1 MTDKELRK
9 LSREDL
15 LEMLVTQSKEVE
27 RLKQEKATL
36 INQLRYYQSEFRKIG
51 SLDAILVRMGCQP
64 ADNGSTLESSLDALI
79 REYESE
85 ESTSELFENDETV
98 DSEGEATDEKK
109 KQTKKKPDTQSRI
122 KEALDWTKMQFD
134 RKK

>member
-51 SLDAILVRMGCQP
+51 SLDAILIRMGCQP
-64 ADNGSTLESSLDALI
+64 AVNTITVESALDVLL

-85 ESTSELFENDETV
+85 ESTSEIFENDETI

>member
-27 RLKQEKATL
+27 RLKQEKVTL
-36 INQLRYYQSEFRKIG
+36 INQLKYYQSEFRKIG
-51 SLDAILVRMGCQP
+51 SLDAILIRMGCQP
-64 ADNGSTLESSLDALI
+64 AVNTITVESALDVLL

-98 DSEGEATDEKK
+98 DSEGDTTDEKK

>member
-27 RLKQEKATL
+27 RLKQEKVTL
-36 INQLRYYQSEFRKIG
+36 INQLKYYQSEFRKIG
-51 SLDAILVRMGCQP
+51 SLDAILIKMGCQP
-64 ADNGSTLESSLDALI
+64 ADNTSKLESALDALL

-85 ESTSELFENDETV
+85 ESTSEIFENDETV
-98 DSEGEATDEKK
+98 DSEGEATETEKK
-109 KQTKKKPDTQSRI
+109 QSNKKSDTQSRI
-122 KEALDWTKMQFD
+122 KEAIDWTKMQFD

>member
-36 INQLRYYQSEFRKIG
+36 INQLRYYQSEFQKIG
-51 SLDAILVRMGCQP
+51 SLDAILIRMGCQP
-64 ADNGSTLESSLDALI
+64 ADNSNKLESALDALL

-85 ESTSELFENDETV
+85 ESTSEIFENNETV
-98 DSEGEATDEKK
+98 DSEGDTTDEKK

>member
-27 RLKQEKATL
+27 RLKQEKVTL
-36 INQLRYYQSEFRKIG
+36 INQLKYYQSEFRKIG
-51 SLDAILVRMGCQP
+51 SLDAILIRMGCQP
-64 ADNGSTLESSLDALI
+64 AVNTITLESALDALL
-79 REYESE
+79 REYEGE
-85 ESTSELFENDETV
+85 ESTSEIFENIETV
-98 DSEGEATDEKK
+98 DSEDEVTNTAK
-109 KQTKKKPDTQSRI
+109 KQTKKKTDTQSRI

>member
-27 RLKQEKATL
+27 RLKQEKVTL
-36 INQLRYYQSEFRKIG
+36 INQLKYYQSEFRKIG
-51 SLDAILVRMGCQP
+51 SLDAILIRMGCQP
-64 ADNGSTLESSLDALI
+64 AVNTITVESALDVLL

-85 ESTSELFENDETV
+85 ESTSEIFENDETI

>member
-27 RLKQEKATL
+27 RLKQEKVTL
-36 INQLRYYQSEFRKIG
+36 INQLKYYQSEFRKIG

-64 ADNGSTLESSLDALI
+64 SDNGNTLESSLDALI

-98 DSEGEATDEKK
+98 DSEGDTTDEKK

>member
-27 RLKQEKATL
+27 RLKQEKVTL
-36 INQLRYYQSEFRKIG
+36 INQLKYYQSEFRKIG
-51 SLDAILVRMGCQP
+51 SLDAILIRMGCQP

-85 ESTSELFENDETV
+85 ESTSEIFENDETI

>member
-51 SLDAILVRMGCQP
+51 SLDAILIRMGCQP
-64 ADNGSTLESSLDALI
+64 AVNTITLESALDVLL

-85 ESTSELFENDETV
+85 ESTSEIFENDETI

>member
-27 RLKQEKATL
+27 RLNQEKVTL

-51 SLDAILVRMGCQP
+51 SLDAILIRMGFQP
-64 ADNGSTLESSLDALI
+64 ADNSSTLESALDALI
-79 REYESE
+79 RDYESE
-85 ESTSELFENDETV
+85 ESTTELFENDETV

-109 KQTKKKPDTQSRI
+109 KQTKRKSDTQSRI

>member
-64 ADNGSTLESSLDALI
+64 SDNGNTLESSLDALI

-98 DSEGEATDEKK
+98 DSEGDTTDEKK

>member
-27 RLKQEKATL
+27 RLKQEKVTL
-36 INQLRYYQSEFRKIG
+36 INQLKYYQSEFRKIG

-85 ESTSELFENDETV
+85 ESTSEIFENDETI

>member
-1 MTDKELRK
+1 
-9 LSREDL
+9 
-15 LEMLVTQSKEVE
+15 
-27 RLKQEKATL
+27 
-36 INQLRYYQSEFRKIG
+36 
-51 SLDAILVRMGCQP
+51 MGCQP
-64 ADNGSTLESSLDALI
+64 AVNTITLESALDVLL

-85 ESTSELFENDETV
+85 ESTSEIFENDETI

>member
-27 RLKQEKATL
+27 KKKKKKVTL
-36 INQLRYYQSEFRKIG
+36 INQLKYYQSEFRKIG
-51 SLDAILVRMGCQP
+51 SLDAILIRMGCQP
-64 ADNGSTLESSLDALI
+64 AVNTITVESALDVLL

-85 ESTSELFENDETV
+85 ESTSEIFENDE
-98 DSEGEATDEKK
+98 EGSGKLPT
-109 KQTKKKPDTQSRI
+109 
-122 KEALDWTKMQFD
+122 LW
-134 RKK
+134 

>member
-27 RLKQEKATL
+27 RLKQEKVTL
-36 INQLRYYQSEFRKIG
+36 INQLKYYQSEFRKIG
-51 SLDAILVRMGCQP
+51 SLDAILIRMGCQP
-64 ADNGSTLESSLDALI
+64 AVNTITVESALDVLL

-85 ESTSELFENDETV
+85 DSTSEIFENDETI

>member
-36 INQLRYYQSEFRKIG
+36 INQLRYYQSEFQKIG
-51 SLDAILVRMGCQP
+51 SLDAILIRMGCQP
-64 ADNGSTLESSLDALI
+64 ADNSNKLESALDALL

-85 ESTSELFENDETV
+85 ESTSEIFENNETV
-98 DSEGEATDEKK
+98 DSEDEVTNTEK
-109 KQTKKKPDTQSRI
+109 KQTKKKTDTQSRI

>member
-27 RLKQEKATL
+27 RLKQEKVTL
-36 INQLRYYQSEFRKIG
+36 INQLKYYQSEFRKIG
-51 SLDAILVRMGCQP
+51 SLDAILIRMGCQP
-64 ADNGSTLESSLDALI
+64 ADNSRTLESALDALL

-85 ESTSELFENDETV
+85 ESTSEIFENNETV
-98 DSEGEATDEKK
+98 DSEGEATETEKK
-109 KQTKKKPDTQSRI
+109 QSNKKSDTQSRI
-122 KEALDWTKMQFD
+122 KEAIDWTKMQFD

>member
-98 DSEGEATDEKK
+98 DSEGDTTDEKK

>member
-27 RLKQEKATL
+27 RLKQEKVTL
-36 INQLRYYQSEFRKIG
+36 INQLKYYQSEFRKIG
-51 SLDAILVRMGCQP
+51 SLDAILIRMGCQP
-64 ADNGSTLESSLDALI
+64 AVNTITLESALDVLL

-85 ESTSELFENDETV
+85 ESTSEIFENDETV

>member
-27 RLKQEKATL
+27 RLKQEKVTL
-36 INQLRYYQSEFRKIG
+36 INQLKYYQSEFRKIG
-51 SLDAILVRMGCQP
+51 SLDAILIRMGCQP
-64 ADNGSTLESSLDALI
+64 AVNTITVESALDVLL

-85 ESTSELFENDETV
+85 ESTSEIFENDETV

>member
-27 RLKQEKATL
+27 RLKQEKVTL
-36 INQLRYYQSEFRKIG
+36 INQLKYYQSEFRKIG

-64 ADNGSTLESSLDALI
+64 ADNSRTLESALDALL

-85 ESTSELFENDETV
+85 ESTSEIFENDETI

>member
-1 MTDKELRK
+1 MTDKELKK

-27 RLKQEKATL
+27 RLKQEKVTL

-51 SLDAILVRMGCQP
+51 SLDAILIRMGFQP
-64 ADNGSTLESSLDALI
+64 ADNSSALESALDALI
-79 REYESE
+79 RDYESE
-85 ESTSELFENDETV
+85 ESTTELFENDETV

-109 KQTKKKPDTQSRI
+109 KQTKRKPDTQSRI

>member
-36 INQLRYYQSEFRKIG
+36 INQLRYYQSEFQKIG
-51 SLDAILVRMGCQP
+51 SLDAILIRMGCQP
-64 ADNGSTLESSLDALI
+64 ADNSSKLESALDALL

-85 ESTSELFENDETV
+85 ESTSEIFENNETV
-98 DSEGEATDEKK
+98 DSEDEVTDTEK
-109 KQTKKKPDTQSRI
+109 KQTKKKTDTQSRI